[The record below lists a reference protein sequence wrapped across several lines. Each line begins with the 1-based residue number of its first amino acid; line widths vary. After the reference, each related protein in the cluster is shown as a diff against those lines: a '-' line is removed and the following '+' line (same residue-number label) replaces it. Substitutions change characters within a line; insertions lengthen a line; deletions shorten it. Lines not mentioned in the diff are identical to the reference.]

1 MADLSCANAFFRS
14 ERQSKSC
21 STECC
26 LRSGRQG
33 SSAVVENPSS
43 ARRASPASSPIRH
56 HGHDDDDQQQH
67 FQARSGSAEQR
78 RRTFDAQRET
88 YLVKRAAAQ
97 RLKEQ
102 EAGRVAAARET
113 LEAERETKRR
123 ELARA
128 RRSSLSRGL
137 AAVGLTVE
145 ASEARAFVA
154 EQRLAKAAEVKAG
167 LLALVAQRQLHEE
180 AAVARAQAASF
191 DVMRTRRRVA
201 RTRAFVHEV
210 KSREASELRAQKER
224 RRREST
230 AVVVAMAAA
239 SKAVVHQSY
248 SRRFFPDDASAD
260 RLINTEF
267 GLYLCRGASAVT
279 AVAAGAVSSGRAV
292 VLDARAARAAP
303 AAKYG
308 AAQPPPAYYG
318 TEVIENDL
326 LTKFTAQATC
336 QTGGTL
342 NSTAREVECAVTEHA
357 VSESQ
362 LPQPPPEPLG
372 MSSTPRAVCATA
384 SIASEPGETTAHPLL
399 MC

>member
-1 MADLSCANAFFRS
+1 M
-14 ERQSKSC
+14 
-21 STECC
+21 
-26 LRSGRQG
+26 
-33 SSAVVENPSS
+33 
-43 ARRASPASSPIRH
+43 
-56 HGHDDDDQQQH
+56 
-67 FQARSGSAEQR
+67 
-78 RRTFDAQRET
+78 
-88 YLVKRAAAQ
+88 
-97 RLKEQ
+97 
-102 EAGRVAAARET
+102 AAARET

-308 AAQPPPAYYG
+308 AAQPPPAYMYYG

-384 SIASEPGETTAHPLL
+384 SMFASEPGETTAHPLL

>member
-1 MADLSCANAFFRS
+1 M
-14 ERQSKSC
+14 
-21 STECC
+21 
-26 LRSGRQG
+26 
-33 SSAVVENPSS
+33 
-43 ARRASPASSPIRH
+43 
-56 HGHDDDDQQQH
+56 
-67 FQARSGSAEQR
+67 
-78 RRTFDAQRET
+78 
-88 YLVKRAAAQ
+88 KRAAAQ

-267 GLYLCRGASAVT
+267 GLYICRGASAVLT

-292 VLDARAARAAP
+292 VDTHAAP
-303 AAKYG
+303 AAHYG
-308 AAQPPPAYYG
+308 AAQPPPPADYG
-318 TEVIENDL
+318 TEVIQNDL
-326 LTKFTAQATC
+326 LAT
-336 QTGGTL
+336 GDGL
-342 NSTAREVECAVTEHA
+342 SPVHV
-357 VSESQ
+357 
-362 LPQPPPEPLG
+362 
-372 MSSTPRAVCATA
+372 
-384 SIASEPGETTAHPLL
+384 
-399 MC
+399 

>member
-1 MADLSCANAFFRS
+1 MADLHNALRAQVNS
-14 ERQSKSC
+14 
-21 STECC
+21 STESC
-26 LRSGRQG
+26 LSGRRV
-33 SSAVVENPSS
+33 SPTAELTAELTTENPSS
-43 ARRASPASSPIRH
+43 ARRAAHASGSTNRQDH
-56 HGHDDDDQQQH
+56 LGHVDDDRQLQH
-67 FQARSGSAEQR
+67 LQARRGSAEQR
-78 RRTFDAQRET
+78 RRTFDAQREN
-88 YLVKRAAAQ
+88 YLLKRAAAQ

-113 LEAERETKRR
+113 LEAEREAKRR

-128 RRSSLSRGL
+128 RRSSQSRGL
-137 AAVGLTVE
+137 AAIGLTVE
-145 ASEARAFVA
+145 TSEARAFVA

-180 AAVARAQAASF
+180 ATVARAQAASF

-224 RRREST
+224 RRRENT

-267 GLYLCRGASAVT
+267 GLYICRGASAVLT

-292 VLDARAARAAP
+292 VDTHAAP
-303 AAKYG
+303 AAQYC
-308 AAQPPPAYYG
+308 AAQPPPPADYG
-318 TEVIENDL
+318 TEAIQNDL
-326 LTKFTAQATC
+326 LAT
-336 QTGGTL
+336 GDGL
-342 NSTAREVECAVTEHA
+342 SPVHV
-357 VSESQ
+357 
-362 LPQPPPEPLG
+362 
-372 MSSTPRAVCATA
+372 
-384 SIASEPGETTAHPLL
+384 
-399 MC
+399 

>member
-1 MADLSCANAFFRS
+1 MSPAAEL
-14 ERQSKSC
+14 
-21 STECC
+21 TT
-26 LRSGRQG
+26 
-33 SSAVVENPSS
+33 ENPSS
-43 ARRASPASSPIRH
+43 ARRAAHASGSTIRH
-56 HGHDDDDQQQH
+56 HLGHVDDDRQLQH
-67 FQARSGSAEQR
+67 LQARSGSAEQR
-78 RRTFDAQRET
+78 RRTFDAQREN
-88 YLVKRAAAQ
+88 YLLKRAAAQ

-113 LEAERETKRR
+113 LEAEREAKRR

-128 RRSSLSRGL
+128 RRSSQSRGL
-137 AAVGLTVE
+137 AAIGLTVE
-145 ASEARAFVA
+145 TSEARAFVA

-180 AAVARAQAASF
+180 ATVARAQAASF

-267 GLYLCRGASAVT
+267 GLYICRGASAVLT

-292 VLDARAARAAP
+292 VDTHAAP
-303 AAKYG
+303 AAQYC
-308 AAQPPPAYYG
+308 AAQPPPPADYG
-318 TEVIENDL
+318 TEAIQNDL
-326 LTKFTAQATC
+326 LAT
-336 QTGGTL
+336 G
-342 NSTAREVECAVTEHA
+342 NER
-357 VSESQ
+357 
-362 LPQPPPEPLG
+362 
-372 MSSTPRAVCATA
+372 ATA
-384 SIASEPGETTAHPLL
+384 SAQS
-399 MC
+399 MCEMGVGL

>member
-1 MADLSCANAFFRS
+1 M
-14 ERQSKSC
+14 
-21 STECC
+21 
-26 LRSGRQG
+26 
-33 SSAVVENPSS
+33 
-43 ARRASPASSPIRH
+43 
-56 HGHDDDDQQQH
+56 
-67 FQARSGSAEQR
+67 
-78 RRTFDAQRET
+78 
-88 YLVKRAAAQ
+88 KRAAAQ

-113 LEAERETKRR
+113 LEAEREAKRR

-279 AVAAGAVSSGRAV
+279 AVTAVAAGAVSSGRAV

-326 LTKFTAQATC
+326 LTTFTAQS
-336 QTGGTL
+336 TL
-342 NSTAREVECAVTEHA
+342 S
-357 VSESQ
+357 
-362 LPQPPPEPLG
+362 PLVKRVG
-372 MSSTPRAVCATA
+372 
-384 SIASEPGETTAHPLL
+384 L
-399 MC
+399 

>member
-1 MADLSCANAFFRS
+1 M
-14 ERQSKSC
+14 
-21 STECC
+21 
-26 LRSGRQG
+26 
-33 SSAVVENPSS
+33 
-43 ARRASPASSPIRH
+43 
-56 HGHDDDDQQQH
+56 
-67 FQARSGSAEQR
+67 
-78 RRTFDAQRET
+78 
-88 YLVKRAAAQ
+88 
-97 RLKEQ
+97 
-102 EAGRVAAARET
+102 AAARET
-113 LEAERETKRR
+113 LAAERETTRR

-292 VLDARAARAAP
+292 VLDARAARAAF
-303 AAKYG
+303 AALAAAMLRRTVPSSVPTGWSCALRKATSWEDLG
-308 AAQPPPAYYG
+308 ACSKGYSH
-318 TEVIENDL
+318 V
-326 LTKFTAQATC
+326 
-336 QTGGTL
+336 
-342 NSTAREVECAVTEHA
+342 
-357 VSESQ
+357 
-362 LPQPPPEPLG
+362 
-372 MSSTPRAVCATA
+372 
-384 SIASEPGETTAHPLL
+384 
-399 MC
+399 

>member
-1 MADLSCANAFFRS
+1 M
-14 ERQSKSC
+14 
-21 STECC
+21 
-26 LRSGRQG
+26 
-33 SSAVVENPSS
+33 
-43 ARRASPASSPIRH
+43 
-56 HGHDDDDQQQH
+56 
-67 FQARSGSAEQR
+67 
-78 RRTFDAQRET
+78 
-88 YLVKRAAAQ
+88 
-97 RLKEQ
+97 
-102 EAGRVAAARET
+102 AAARET

-308 AAQPPPAYYG
+308 AAQPPPPPYYG

-326 LTKFTAQATC
+326 LTTFTAQSTC

-372 MSSTPRAVCATA
+372 MHELHATCSMCNSKHRFGTGGNDRSSALDV
-384 SIASEPGETTAHPLL
+384 L
-399 MC
+399 MLRPSTVES